1 MSWYEYAAC
10 RGENPELFFPV
21 GTSGLAAQQLSQAK
35 TVCGRCAVRSVC
47 LEWAVLAGIN
57 DGVWGGQSEDER
69 RAHPD
74 RTTRKHGLVPSG
86 GRSSPAVGAQA

>member
-1 MSWYEYAAC
+1 MSWHQYAAC

-21 GTSGLAAQQLSQAK
+21 GTSGLAIQQLSEAK

-47 LEWAVLAGIN
+47 LEWAVLAGIA

-69 RAHPD
+69 RAQRARTAAEHP
-74 RTTRKHGLVPSG
+74 LVPSRG
-86 GRSSPAVGAQA
+86 